1 MPANIFLFKVNIRN
15 TRKKCKICSKLTIKH
30 QNNVNDIVLVILL
43 LIFFLLLLL
52 TYFTPFSTTVDF
64 EQVNIRWDEI
74 SNYL

>member
-1 MPANIFLFKVNIRN
+1 MFKVNNKTPEQRTWHRFGDFI
-15 TRKKCKICSKLTIKH
+15 
-30 QNNVNDIVLVILL
+30 VN
-43 LIFFLLLLL
+43 FFLLLLL